1 MLTLIGREIRDNLVY
16 LGGLGFATV
25 FTMALLIVS
34 MYQRTILNMG
44 VPLIF
49 LVVALLLG
57 LCSLGSAQM
66 HGDRAHRISPLLST
80 LAVTRSRILA
90 ARVLVGG
97 LAVLLAF
104 VPVIVTSTLLLRAF
118 VPPLAFYERML
129 VEVSLT
135 ILLAGLAC
143 YSVGLLVGWTTNRLW
158 LVGGGALLFVLVLS
172 LVWIKGFGADTMLL
186 LLLVTGAL
194 LLRVW
199 HVFTSASL

>member
-1 MLTLIGREIRDNLVY
+1 MV
-16 LGGLGFATV
+16 
-25 FTMALLIVS
+25 LLIVS
-34 MYQRTILNMG
+34 VYQGAALNIG
-44 VPLIF
+44 VPLVF

-57 LCSLGSAQM
+57 LCSLGLAQM

-80 LAVTRSRILA
+80 LAVTRNRILA

-104 VPVIVTSTLLLRAF
+104 VPVIVTSTILLRA
-118 VPPLAFYERML
+118 VMPPLAFYERML

-143 YSVGLLVGWTTNRLW
+143 YSVGLLVGWSTNRLW
-158 LVGGGALLFVLVLS
+158 LVGGGALLFILVLS
-172 LVWIKGFGADTMLL
+172 LLWIKGFGADTMLL